1 MNSPLHSLCLA
12 TILLVGAPA
21 TTFAQSE
28 PPRLPEPSDPQ
39 AQVNQPA
46 RPTARAIQQAWPD
59 RPVLVSS
66 LPRMLTAADVTGW
79 EVLGSDGER
88 VGTLRDFAINLEDGR
103 IEYAIIRSGGFLG
116 IGARRHAVPFAALEV
131 AHDDR
136 HAFTVPVTEDQWKDA
151 PRFDDDHLAA
161 LADNEQ
167 RRTLENF
174 YQTGAVR
181 RESSTDRT
189 VAPAA
194 VSELRLVS
202 ELQGAEIR
210 NQDGVIGRVDAV
222 LVNLRD
228 GDAFVRF
235 GPNPSV
241 VGTNDAYLLL
251 FAQLTADADDEDRL
265 STTMAVEDFQRARP
279 TFGTGTAAPATRAT
293 E

>member
-1 MNSPLHSLCLA
+1 MKLPLHSLCLG
-12 TILLVGAPA
+12 TILLIAVPA

-28 PPRLPEPSDPQ
+28 RPRLPEPSDPQ

-66 LPRMLTAADVTGW
+66 LPRMLTASEVTGW

-103 IEYAIIRSGGFLG
+103 IEYAIVRSGGVLG
-116 IGARRHAVPFAALEV
+116 IGARRHAVPFSALEV
-131 AHDDR
+131 ADDNR
-136 HAFTVPVTEDQWKDA
+136 HAFTIPVTEDQWKDA
-151 PRFDDDHLAA
+151 PRFDDDTLAA
-161 LADNEQ
+161 LAENEQ
-167 RRTLENF
+167 RRTLANF

-181 RESSTDRT
+181 RESSSDR
-189 VAPAA
+189 PAA
-194 VSELRLVS
+194 PTAAPELRLVS

-222 LVNLRD
+222 LLNLRD

-251 FAQLTADADDEDRL
+251 FAQLTADPDDQDRL
-265 STTMAVEDFQRARP
+265 STRMAVEDFQRARP
-279 TFGTGTAAPATRAT
+279 TFGTGTAAPAARTT